1 MIQGLRSLNPNQRL
15 AGAALALFVLLAAVY
30 SLSAGLRAT
39 RAASITGD
47 EPFYLLTTQS
57 LLQDGDLDLRR
68 QYETESYREF
78 FDHPEGLWRQS
89 VPNPHGELLSPH
101 EPGLSV
107 LVIPGFAIDGLRGV
121 QVQLLLL
128 AAATFSVAFVFAA
141 LETKAWLF
149 SWIATALVG
158 LSATAFVYS
167 SEVYPEVP
175 AALCLILA
183 VLLVRG
189 DRPGAVSGIVLA
201 ALLTALAWLGMKYGA
216 LGALVAVFF
225 LLPASQQ
232 GRVALLGLAVVSGV
246 AYVWA
251 HYALFG
257 DLTAYS
263 VNTVHEGAGAGDVL
277 RAHIGLGDRAYRLW
291 GLFIDERFGL
301 GRWAPVLLL
310 VPPSLPL
317 LLRNGQVGTLV
328 LALIA
333 CQLLIA
339 TFIAITM
346 MGWWFPGRTLVVV
359 LPLMPLVLAL
369 LLQRLSSTGRA
380 IVLALGLCSLGST
393 ALLWSAASSGE
404 VVLAVDPFEMQALP
418 FRWSAPPFPDY
429 RAWTLQTV
437 ALTVAWLGLG
447 VGTAIALSRRRVAG
461 RRSRTAPKQVLQR
474 PQPRPV

>member
-1 MIQGLRSLNPNQRL
+1 VTQRIRSLDPNQRL
-15 AGAALALFVLLAAVY
+15 AAGALAMFVMLAAVY
-30 SLSAGLRAT
+30 SLSVGLRAT

-68 QYETESYREF
+68 QYERESYREF

-89 VPNPHGELLSPH
+89 VPNPDGELLSPH
-101 EPGLSV
+101 ETGLSV
-107 LVIPGFAIDGLRGV
+107 LVIPGFVVDGLRGV

-128 AAATFSVAFVFAA
+128 AAATFSVAFAFAA

-149 SWIATALVG
+149 SWMATALVG

-167 SEVYPEVP
+167 TEVYPEVP
-175 AALCLILA
+175 AALCLLLA
-183 VLLVRG
+183 VLLVRSE
-189 DRPGAVSGIVLA
+189 RQGAVSGIVLA

-225 LLPASQQ
+225 LLRASQH
-232 GRVALLGLAVVSGV
+232 GRVALLGLSAVSGV
-246 AYVWA
+246 AYIWA

-263 VNTVHEGAGAGDVL
+263 VNTVHEGAGAGDVF

-291 GLFIDERFGL
+291 GLFIDGRFGI

-317 LLRNGQVGTLV
+317 LMRHGQVGTLV

-339 TFIAITM
+339 TFVAITM
-346 MGWWFPGRTLVVV
+346 MGWWFPGRTLVVL

-380 IVLALGLCSLGST
+380 IVLALGLCTLLFT
-393 ALLWSAASSGE
+393 ALLWSAGSSGE
-404 VVLAVDPFEMQALP
+404 VVLAGDPFEMQAPP
-418 FRWSAPPFPDY
+418 FRWSSHLFPDY
-429 RAWTLQTV
+429 RAWTFETV
-437 ALTVAWLGLG
+437 VLTVAWLALAAGM
-447 VGTAIALSRRRVAG
+447 AIALSRRRVVG
-461 RRSRTAPKQVLQR
+461 RRSRISLKQVLQR
-474 PQPRPV
+474 PEPRPV